1 MWDWFLHRRRDDV
14 FRQLAALRIAD
25 QIRKGPGP
33 KILEGAFTFHPL
45 KAFFAALSRHL
56 DSREP
61 CYHISPL
68 ISVNRKFEHMVLPGA
83 TDILPDTLLP
93 VGVLSTPPA
102 QIRKYLPPQ
111 KKLPATRAGQPL
123 FPIVLIALKELSFP
137 QDV

>member
-1 MWDWFLHRRRDDV
+1 
-14 FRQLAALRIAD
+14 
-25 QIRKGPGP
+25 
-33 KILEGAFTFHPL
+33 
-45 KAFFAALSRHL
+45 
-56 DSREP
+56 
-61 CYHISPL
+61 
-68 ISVNRKFEHMVLPGA
+68 MVLPGA
-83 TDILPDTLLP
+83 TGILPDTLLP